1 MNEKYNLTFPQQ
13 NIWLENKIYGN
24 SKVNLI
30 TGIIN
35 INKGFNIEYCKKAI
49 NNIIKSN
56 AAMRIHLYI
65 NDNKPYQK
73 VEEYLCSNI
82 EVIKIENE
90 ENKNEYINK
99 FKSED
104 IDIQNDK
111 LYSFKILDYG
121 NEKGSIL
128 LKMHHVISDAW
139 SYSKIIDQFVKNYES
154 LEKTGNVIE
163 DEVPSYISYINSTE
177 EYKNSE
183 KYRKDEE
190 FWKEY

>member
-56 AAMRIHLYI
+56 DAMRIHLYI

-90 ENKNEYINK
+90 ET
-99 FKSED
+99 
-104 IDIQNDK
+104 
-111 LYSFKILDYG
+111 DYR
-121 NEKGSIL
+121 
-128 LKMHHVISDAW
+128 
-139 SYSKIIDQFVKNYES
+139 S
-154 LEKTGNVIE
+154 LSACA
-163 DEVPSYISYINSTE
+163 D
-177 EYKNSE
+177 
-183 KYRKDEE
+183 
-190 FWKEY
+190 